1 MTIDNAAQPIL
12 TLSHIVKRFGGNVA
26 VNDVSL
32 QVMPGEVLALLGEN
46 GAGKST
52 LIKVLAGV
60 YPRDGG
66 DIRFQGASI
75 ASAAAIKSAS
85 RQPIAFIHQDLGLIE
100 WMTVAE
106 NMALVM
112 GFPRRFGLIDWRAIR
127 RRAAQALHDVGI
139 ALDPDARVFE
149 LSRTEKSLLAIAR
162 AVAVNA
168 ELLVL
173 DEPTASLPANDV
185 RHLFAVINRL
195 RAKRSA

>member
-1 MTIDNAAQPIL
+1 MTPDNAEQPIL

-66 DIRFQGASI
+66 DIQFQGTSI
-75 ASAAAIKSAS
+75 ASAAAIKSDS

-127 RRAAQALHDVGI
+127 RRAAQGVRTVAHREI
-139 ALDPDARVFE
+139 AAGDRPGGGR
-149 LSRTEKSLLAIAR
+149 
-162 AVAVNA
+162 
-168 ELLVL
+168 
-173 DEPTASLPANDV
+173 
-185 RHLFAVINRL
+185 
-195 RAKRSA
+195 

>member
-1 MTIDNAAQPIL
+1 M
-12 TLSHIVKRFGGNVA
+12 A

-60 YPRDGG
+60 YPARRRRYSFSG
-66 DIRFQGASI
+66 RKHRLRRRH
-75 ASAAAIKSAS
+75 KSAS

-127 RRAAQALHDVGI
+127 RRAAQALQDVGI

-149 LSRTEKSLLAIAR
+149 LSRTENRCWRSPARWRSTPSCWCWMNRPPPCPPTTCAICS
-162 AVAVNA
+162 
-168 ELLVL
+168 
-173 DEPTASLPANDV
+173 P
-185 RHLFAVINRL
+185 
-195 RAKRSA
+195 